1 MSLPSTDRKSLIRLA
16 ASFPKGSDE
25 RKAILV
31 GFQGDMLVASTSERS
46 AYSGGPGQ
54 YGDATEDPGYDADR
68 EEERNRDPCESNP
81 EYTGM
86 SLDEVYECAPDAVD
100 AWKDAGEDV
109 MAGLKRLGFKVREG
123 KDRHEDG
130 QLGMEIF
137 IQGPLGKAQIVING
151 NIEPNGQLKRGWG
164 LYTAIIKGGDWW
176 DFKHLKHGEV
186 EMDGGNVRRF
196 VKKVLDVWA
205 DGGLK
210 RTRKASSD
218 RQALIRLASALPK
231 GGNERRVLLAELQ
244 KESVYRKSDKA
255 KKLDSRNGYDLWEDR
270 NKWVIT
276 DRRGRV
282 YLEPFGLRRDADK
295 AWGMLK

>member
-1 MSLPSTDRKSLIRLA
+1 MKNTDRKSLIRLA
-16 ASFPKGSDE
+16 ATLPKGSDE

-31 GFQGDMLVASTSERS
+31 GFQGGESHDGRQRQAYTREDGKEMDMDES
-46 AYSGGPGQ
+46 AEHDPEAWDDYT
-54 YGDATEDPGYDADR
+54 DAMIGIE
-68 EEERNRDPCESNP
+68 
-81 EYTGM
+81 
-86 SLDEVYECAPDAVD
+86 
-100 AWKDAGEDV
+100 
-109 MAGLKRLGFKVREG
+109 AGLKRLGFKVQGDAHGGDTEW
-123 KDRHEDG
+123 DDG
-130 QLGMEIF
+130 LHKWSTELD
-137 IQGPLGKAQIVING
+137 IQGPFGKARIEISGTVSKDRPGLERGAGFYTVIF
-151 NIEPNGQLKRGWG
+151 R
-164 LYTAIIKGGDWW
+164 GGDWW
-176 DFKHLKHGEV
+176 DGKHLKHGEI
-186 EMDGGNVRRF
+186 EMDGGDPKRF
-196 VKKVLDVWA
+196 VKKVLEVWA
-205 DGGLK
+205 DGGLN